1 MKHIKKT
8 KIETLF
14 HFLLVPLLVTTTKI
28 EPFFVAVFPVG
39 MRFSLSVVDVVF
51 VGRFVVVLGLT
62 VVLGKSFVVY
72 RMVVDGRRTSVVFGG
87 AVSGISG
94 SVILSMVIFMA
105 EVSGNF
111 SCPQYVPLKSSRS
124 KDQIITPPSRCSII
138 HSVW

>member
-14 HFLLVPLLVTTTKI
+14 HFLLVPLLVTTTKM

-51 VGRFVVVLGLT
+51 VGRFVVLGLT

-111 SCPQYVPLKSSRS
+111 SCPQ
-124 KDQIITPPSRCSII
+124 
-138 HSVW
+138 